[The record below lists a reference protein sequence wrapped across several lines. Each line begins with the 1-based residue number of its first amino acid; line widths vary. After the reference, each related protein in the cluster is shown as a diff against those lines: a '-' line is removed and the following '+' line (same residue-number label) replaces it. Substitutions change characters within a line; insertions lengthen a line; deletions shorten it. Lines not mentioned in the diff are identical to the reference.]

1 LRKSGQTE
9 AANKLQIYNTSSG
22 TLLFSDLSYEAEI
35 LVNRA
40 VYPMSESMTLPYSM
54 IRNPRGKFIIINN
67 IPELAKQTKRF
78 KHVFKELYFIPESHE
93 NKTIMEIKTIL
104 EKFSEDPNIAN
115 YDAFAFMIVT
125 HGEDEKV
132 LGFNAFRGVNDPE
145 RDVNDHMKM
154 SEIVNFVYEI
164 CRRMESEYSKP
175 KIVIFNCCRIRMFF
189 AYLLREKLTVFNLIF
204 EFLF

>member
-1 LRKSGQTE
+1 LRKSGQIE
-9 AANKLQIYNTSSG
+9 AANELQIYNTSSG

-78 KHVFKELYFIPESHE
+78 KHIFKELYFIPESHE
-93 NKTIMEIKTIL
+93 NKTILEIKTIL
-104 EKFSEDPNIAN
+104 EEFSEDENIAN

-132 LGFNAFRGVNDPE
+132 LGFNACRGVNDPE

-164 CRRMESEYSKP
+164 CKRMEREYSKP

-189 AYLLREKLTVFNLIF
+189 A
-204 EFLF
+204 